1 MKNKNIIDIESN
13 DIVKGSVDGVI
24 TADKIDEDITTIFQL
39 EIILSVLIIP
49 REPRINCKTGSW
61 NATAVLDINKRTK
74 SKYLSIDQDGSTM
87 SAPKF
92 IKKFIAAGTKI
103 HQEKLS
109 PRKNTNPDPKT
120 AGKIRPFS
128 FFVKP
133 GEMNKIIW

>member
-1 MKNKNIIDIESN
+1 M
-13 DIVKGSVDGVI
+13 I

-39 EIILSVLIIP
+39 EIILFVLIIP

-61 NATAVLDINKRTK
+61 NATAVLDINKSTK

-103 HQEKLS
+103 HQEKIS
-109 PRKNTNPDPKT
+109 PIKNNNPDPKT
-120 AGKIRPFS
+120 AGKIRLFS
-128 FFVKP
+128 FLVKP